1 MKVAVLPFN
10 ATEGTKAAY
19 GRQFAAF
26 AAEQLRTH
34 AQADINAV
42 SYLTQIQAPDGTT
55 RMAFVNIGNGLL
67 PYEQLTDLFAQA
79 QVDLVM
85 DGSLTQTDDAF
96 DLTLRFHSKES
107 DQPLFEESTTFG
119 IDELFSKLL
128 WIVKTLAN
136 QAEIGLPEFLAGE
149 SMEFGTT
156 DPKAFLLFLEG
167 YDALS
172 HVQQANGMVAIEFSP
187 QPALD
192 ALLESVEM
200 DKTFNGP
207 YQVLVQFARA
217 CAHFRIGTFE
227 MMDEALAKLSALV
240 PTQFLAFF
248 ALGELHQTVNS
259 LSKAA
264 DFYEKA
270 LTLETEDPAIY
281 ARLGIVQL
289 QLGMPVNAERNF
301 RRAFTMEG
309 DDKPSGD
316 YLAMV
321 LTQTG
326 RAHEVVPLW
335 KGVVDENPQNAAAH
349 AKYAVALF
357 QIDKQDDA
365 EKAFEH
371 ALEIVDENLVVKRFY
386 APWLVK
392 KGDLDRAMDFYE
404 DILDVAPNDIQVLT
418 EYAQTLEAAGR
429 EFEVPQVMKD
439 ILASNPDPNTRAQA
453 LARLIELEQPKRV
466 ENVEAAR
473 MKMESGD
480 MQGAISSLKP
490 LRNWL
495 ADYWKLWA
503 MLSSAYNATQQFTEA
518 EEAARRLLE
527 LYPGCEPGYGEL
539 VNALHGQNKA
549 DEAYQLMKYAA
560 THNPNSL
567 PIHIN
572 LALAAKRVGQVQEAR
587 DLAKQIREAIGPNEE
602 LEPVLSEI
610 ER

>member
-10 ATEGTKAAY
+10 AAEGTKAAY

-26 AAEQLRTH
+26 AAEQLRSH

-42 SYLTQIQAPDGTT
+42 SYLTQIQAQDGTT
-55 RMAFVNIGNGLL
+55 RMAFVNIGDGLL
-67 PYEQLTDLFAQA
+67 PYEQLKDLFNQA
-79 QVDLVM
+79 EVDLVM
-85 DGSLTQTDDAF
+85 DVSLNQSGDAF
-96 DLTLRFHSKES
+96 ELTVRFHEKGNEL
-107 DQPLFEESTTFG
+107 PTFEETVNFNTP
-119 IDELFSKLL
+119 ELFSKLH
-128 WIVKTLAN
+128 WIVKTLAF
-136 QAEIGLPEFLAGE
+136 QAKIGLPEFLAGE
-149 SMEFGTT
+149 SMEFGTH
-156 DPKAFLLFLEG
+156 DPKAFLLFIEG

-172 HVQQANGMVAIEFSP
+172 HIQQANGMVALEFSP
-187 QPALD
+187 QPSLD
-192 ALLESVEM
+192 ALVEAIQL
-200 DKTFNGP
+200 DRDFGGP
-207 YQVLVQFARA
+207 YQVLVQLARA
-217 CAHFRIGTFE
+217 CAHFRIGNFE
-227 MMDEALAKLSALV
+227 MIEAALV
-240 PTQFLAFF
+240 KVTELVPSQFLAYF

-259 LSKAA
+259 MSKAA

-270 LTLETEDPAIY
+270 LSIESEDAGIY

-301 RRAFTMEG
+301 RKAFSMEG
-309 DDKPSGD
+309 DEKPSGD

-321 LTQTG
+321 LAQTG
-326 RAHEVVPLW
+326 RIHEVAPLW
-335 KGVVDENPQNAAAH
+335 KSVIDENPQNGAAYS
-349 AKYAVALF
+349 KYAVALY
-357 QIDKQDDA
+357 QADKEQEA
-365 EKAFEH
+365 ENAFEK
-371 ALEIVDENLVVKRFY
+371 ALEIVEDNLIVKRFY
-386 APWLVK
+386 APWLGK

-429 EFEVPQVMKD
+429 EFEIPQVMKD

-453 LARLIELEQPKRV
+453 MARLIELEQPKRA

-473 MKMESGD
+473 LKMEAGD
-480 MQGAISSLKP
+480 LQGAISSLKP

-503 MLSSAYNATQQFTEA
+503 MLSAAYNRVEQYPEA

-527 LYPGCEPGYGEL
+527 VYPGCEPGYGEL
-539 VNALHGQNKA
+539 VSALHGQGKV
-549 DEAYQLMKYAA
+549 DDAYQLMKYAS

-572 LALAAKRVGQVQEAR
+572 LALAAKRVGQIQEAR